1 MLITFSLLIL
11 ADESFFFQCL
21 YTFAV
26 FTSLHGLSYQVHC
39 NYVFSTTAMSSFVLV
54 ISNSVIIHHY
64 LVPLDAVMQ
73 GRHASSAHTPVPCAS
88 CMPNCLPENHKMRL
102 FADDS
107 NIFISSHSPKAL
119 KNELKMAVERILTW
133 LGDNKLTVNLSK
145 TQYSIFQTKNMTVP
159 NYLNSI
165 KINSEV
171 INRVQS
177 AKFLGIIL
185 DEKLKW
191 DEHIKQLLET
201 LTKITNAFEIIKHY
215 VPSNKKPMLYFAY
228 IYSRIQYGIE
238 MYGTSSKTLMKK
250 VQTKQ
255 NKAIKVLHNKNFFT
269 PTTTL
274 HKELNYPLVNHIEKI
289 NVSKFVHKQRNNKT
303 PQIFNNLFTENKE
316 IHTHNTRQSHNLATQ
331 IGTTQLSQK
340 TIKYRGPR
348 IWNSIPM
355 KIRTLEC
362 NKNFGKK
369 LRNHLIETIA

>member
-1 MLITFSLLIL
+1 MHSDQEISHDFNLRWPRSVL
-11 ADESFFFQCL
+11 
-21 YTFAV
+21 
-26 FTSLHGLSYQVHC
+26 TSDVTGSQFKTETHGS
-39 NYVFSTTAMSSFVLV
+39 
-54 ISNSVIIHHY
+54 
-64 LVPLDAVMQ
+64 
-73 GRHASSAHTPVPCAS
+73 
-88 CMPNCLPENHKMRL
+88 
-102 FADDS
+102 
-107 NIFISSHSPKAL
+107 
-119 KNELKMAVERILTW
+119 
-133 LGDNKLTVNLSK
+133 
-145 TQYSIFQTKNMTVP
+145 
-159 NYLNSI
+159 
-165 KINSEV
+165 

-201 LTKITNAFEIIKHY
+201 LTKITNAFKIIKHY

-303 PQIFNNLFTENKE
+303 PQIFNN
-316 IHTHNTRQSHNLATQ
+316 
-331 IGTTQLSQK
+331 
-340 TIKYRGPR
+340 
-348 IWNSIPM
+348 
-355 KIRTLEC
+355 
-362 NKNFGKK
+362 
-369 LRNHLIETIA
+369 